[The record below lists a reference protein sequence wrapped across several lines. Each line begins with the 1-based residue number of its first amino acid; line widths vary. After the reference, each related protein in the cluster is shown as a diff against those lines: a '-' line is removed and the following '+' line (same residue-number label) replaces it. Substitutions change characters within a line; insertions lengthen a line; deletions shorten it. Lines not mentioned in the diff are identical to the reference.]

1 MFVLTRYQGTESGY
15 VPVGRARPWAAALL
29 LLKHANAVNGDV
41 WSYRL
46 QALSPELPSFV

>member
-29 LLKHANAVNGDV
+29 LLSTQTQSMAMCGAIGSK
-41 WSYRL
+41 
-46 QALSPELPSFV
+46 P